1 MPGVRTRSCIRLGLS
16 LLLGLELILA
26 FMGNG
31 GARFIY
37 RSWLDLVLSLGLHL
51 VLMLGLWQGVRLGFG
66 FRVGLG
72 YCFHNA

>member
-1 MPGVRTRSCIRLGLS
+1 MPGIRARSCIRLGLG

-26 FMGNG
+26 LMGNR
-31 GARFIY
+31 GARLIY

-51 VLMLGLWQGVRLGFG
+51 VLRLGLGLGVRLVSG

-72 YCFHNA
+72 